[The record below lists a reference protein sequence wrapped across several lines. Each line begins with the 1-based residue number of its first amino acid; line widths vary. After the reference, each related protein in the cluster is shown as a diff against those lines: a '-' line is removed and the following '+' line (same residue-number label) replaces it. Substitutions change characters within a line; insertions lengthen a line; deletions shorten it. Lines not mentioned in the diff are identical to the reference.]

1 MIMEVKKEASQNPL
15 DRLEVT
21 YTSSMVSLPLS
32 SVAIASLK
40 TSEAI
45 SNSYSPCVVA
55 VTLSSLVVYWGLKMI
70 ESEPNLFYLSEV
82 NLKPCLF

>member
-21 YTSSMVSLPLS
+21 YTSSVVSLPLS

-40 TSEAI
+40 RSEAI
-45 SNSYSPCVVA
+45 SNRVA

-70 ESEPNLFYLSEV
+70 ESEPNLFNLSEV